1 MFCCVSLYINNYK
14 QKTKYEPINQ
24 NIYIYVYIIS
34 TIMKQSFPILSRS
47 DEPIIINH
55 YEPLWLALWTITI
68 MNQSSI
74 TGWWFESLW
83 TTLVNGKDDIPYIM
97 ENIKCSKPPTSD
109 IWLIIDC
116 LIILI
121 VTWEFASHY
130 EPINQIMNIEK
141 LIVSR
146 WHPLWLWTNQPDYEP
161 PTSDIWL
168 IIDCLIILIV
178 TREFSSHYEPIN
190 QIMNIEKLIVS
201 PWHPLWLWTN
211 QPDYEPP
218 TSDIWLIIDCLIILI
233 VTWEFASHYETDQPD
248 YEHRE
253 VDSFPMTSVMIMN
266 QSTRLWTTNQWYMVD
281 HWLPNYLNCYVE
293 IFIPL
298 WANQPDYEH
307 REVDS
312 FPMTSVMIMN
322 QSTRLWTTNQW
333 YMVDH
338 WLPNYLNCY
347 VGNFIPLWTN
357 QPDYETQHFEPI
369 NHYDYEPFW
378 FSSLPA
384 NNFRLLQRQEF
395 HRRANLIHEVGRHP
409 SGKKRWKLLGEK
421 HDFIPLL
428 NHKTWE
434 KLSENQ

>member
-1 MFCCVSLYINNYK
+1 
-14 QKTKYEPINQ
+14 
-24 NIYIYVYIIS
+24 
-34 TIMKQSFPILSRS
+34 MKQSFPILSRS

-233 VTWEFASHYETDQPD
+233 VTWEFASHYEPINQ
-248 YEHRE
+248 
-253 VDSFPMTSVMIMN
+253 IMN
-266 QSTRLWTTNQWYMVD
+266 IEKLIVSRW
-281 HWLPNYLNCYVE
+281 H
-293 IFIPL
+293 PL
-298 WANQPDYEH
+298 W
-307 REVDS
+307 
-312 FPMTSVMIMN
+312 
-322 QSTRLWTTNQW
+322 
-333 YMVDH
+333 
-338 WLPNYLNCY
+338 
-347 VGNFIPLWTN
+347 LWTN
-357 QPDYETQHFEPI
+357 QPDYEPPTSDIWLIIDCLIILIVTWKFSSHYEPI
-369 NHYDYEPFW
+369 NQIMNVEKLIVSRWHPLWLWTNQPDYEPPTSDIW
-378 FSSLPA
+378 
-384 NNFRLLQRQEF
+384 
-395 HRRANLIHEVGRHP
+395 LIIDCLIILIV
-409 SGKKRWKLLGEK
+409 
-421 HDFIPLL
+421 
-428 NHKTWE
+428 TWE
-434 KLSENQ
+434 ISSHYEPINQIMRPNILNQSTIMIMNHSDSHPFPPTTSDYFSGRNFTAARISSMRWAAIPRAKSGENCWVKSTTLSHCLTIKHGKTERKPIIHHT